1 MDKWQITSRVEEI
14 RREIL
19 QIREAN
25 RSYKARVAHTRE
37 EIGKYEERQ
46 RRLREI
52 MMELNILSGRSSTQ

>member
-1 MDKWQITSRVEEI
+1 MDKWQITLQVEGI

-25 RSYKARVAHTRE
+25 RNYKAHTTQSTS
-37 EIGKYEERQ
+37 EIAEHEERQ

-52 MMELNILSGRSSTQ
+52 MVELNVLSGRPPA

>member
-1 MDKWQITSRVEEI
+1 MDKWQITLQVEGI

-25 RSYKARVAHTRE
+25 RNYKAHTTHSTS
-37 EIGKYEERQ
+37 EIAEHEERQ

-52 MMELNILSGRSSTQ
+52 MVELNVLSGRPPA